1 MKKLNKFN
9 ADKLLIIICTVLV
22 IPIGLGLYFYFKDD
36 LKINDENGYNSIDS
50 VVGILSLV
58 LSIITVISI
67 FITYQSQQKQIRDN
81 NKDVEFNRVLDLFYK
96 QIGYSEKRLIV
107 NKKLAEEINRFYKGI
122 YIQTKDLD
130 IEYTNEGIQLLSSY
144 LKVITHIRRD
154 LEVYHRILI
163 SSNLSDDKKKFIVD
177 ISIENIYP
185 DLRIIT
191 KNFYKLLMEFKLS
204 GTYRNCE
211 IEQNN
216 ESILVIDIVE
226 NIEDNLKKINAILFM
241 KPFEEI

>member
-1 MKKLNKFN
+1 MK
-9 ADKLLIIICTVLV
+9 DKSIKIAIALFLIIAVYFLFYLPIHIKAEEQDFKTFEVVNGLV
-22 IPIGLGLYFYFKDD
+22 GLL
-36 LKINDENGYNSIDS
+36 LTA
-50 VVGILSLV
+50 VA
-58 LSIITVISI
+58 SI
-67 FITYQSQQKQIRDN
+67 FVYNTYKVQREQINIQKGEIARNQ
-81 NKDVEFNRVLDLFYK
+81 KDIEFNRILDLFYK
-96 QIGYSEKRLIV
+96 QIEYSEKRLNINV
-107 NKKLAEEINRFYKGI
+107 KLAEEINRFYKGV

-163 SSNLSDDKKKFIVD
+163 SSNLCDDKKKFIVD

-191 KNFYKLLMEFKLS
+191 KNFYKLLLEFKLS

-216 ESILVIDIVE
+216 ESNLVIDIVE
-226 NIEDNLKKINAILFM
+226 NIEDNLEKINAMLFM